1 MLSYACTSKTIHVY
15 GFNVTVT
22 HLPVI
27 QWILKLHQ

>member
-1 MLSYACTSKTIHVY
+1 MHVQVKQYMCIH